1 MRIYQVIP
9 QEVPGDS
16 TIVDSVAA
24 APDTADIIGSVTRE
38 LTQAGELLATGR
50 FSEFWNSALES
61 ISQSLAAFTPSLIG
75 ALFVFVLFYV
85 VYRAIGSVLRQFLR
99 RSKRVDIG
107 LESLLMKTYR
117 IMGTILIGVMVLAQ
131 FGVNVTALLAGL
143 SIAGIAVGF
152 AAKDTLENF
161 ISGVTILLDKPFAI
175 GDVIEVEGTYG
186 IVEDL
191 TLRSTR
197 VKTVNNQIMVLPNV
211 HMVNQKVINYAM
223 LGAVRVDISFGIA
236 YKEYPQQARD
246 VVLPLTEGDED
257 LHPDFPP
264 VVVVTKLNDSSV
276 DMQLRVFL
284 KDPKR
289 ETNVR
294 WRYVEKIRE
303 ALRAADIEIPFPH
316 LQLFID
322 EAKAF
327 EDSYL
332 LAPPKDP
339 SGPRAE
345 A

>member
-1 MRIYQVIP
+1 MPIHQVIP
-9 QEVPGDS
+9 QEVPQDT
-16 TIVDSVAA
+16 TIVDTLEATTDSLDV
-24 APDTADIIGSVTRE
+24 IGSVSRE
-38 LTQAGELLATGR
+38 LTQAGELLATGK
-50 FSEFWNSALES
+50 FGEFWNNALNSVSAS
-61 ISQSLAAFTPSLIG
+61 IVEFTPSLIG
-75 ALFVFVLFYV
+75 ALFVFILFYV
-85 VYRAIGSVLRQFLR
+85 VYRVIGSLLRQFLR

-107 LESLLMKTYR
+107 LEQLLMKTYR
-117 IMGTILIGVMVLAQ
+117 ILGTILIAIMVLAQ

-186 IVEDL
+186 VVEDL

-223 LGAVRVDISFGIA
+223 LGAVRVDINFGIA
-236 YKEYPQQARD
+236 YKEYPQQARE
-246 VVLPLTEGDED
+246 VVLGLTEGDKD

-284 KDPKR
+284 RDPKR

-294 WRYVEKIRE
+294 WHYTEKIRE

-327 EDSYL
+327 EDSHL
-332 LAPPKDP
+332 LAPPNDS
-339 SGPRAE
+339 SGPRAD